1 MAVDVEEDC
10 NDEME
15 EGSSSDDDS
24 NSKSTKEAEFEVQYG
39 ERSAP
44 FAHPWPKMS
53 VLAVIRV
60 HNPSL
65 LRSRRS
71 FHC

>member
-1 MAVDVEEDC
+1 MAVDVEDDC

-15 EGSSSDDDS
+15 EGSSDDDI